1 LHFPSSW
8 KEAKVIALPK
18 PGKDPKL
25 LQNLRPISLLPTTG
39 KLFEKVILRIIQRHI
54 EGNNL
59 LNPCQ
64 FGFRACH
71 STTLQCMHLAD
82 HVTLNFDM
90 SMAMVFLDVEKAF
103 DTTSPWLSELQFSP
117 SLIKLINSFLSHR
130 KQSYG

>member
-1 LHFPSSW
+1 MAIRSRVHGPLKAMAFVSNAWSSVNCC
-8 KEAKVIALPK
+8 KLP
-18 PGKDPKL
+18 
-25 LQNLRPISLLPTTG
+25 IYTG